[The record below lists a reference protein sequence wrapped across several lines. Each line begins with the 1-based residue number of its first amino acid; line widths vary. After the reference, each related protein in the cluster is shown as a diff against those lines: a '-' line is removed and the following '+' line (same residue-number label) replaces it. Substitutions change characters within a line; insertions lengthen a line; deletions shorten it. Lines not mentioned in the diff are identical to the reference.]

1 MASFGR
7 SIVSKDR
14 IRASSSPS
22 SNSLIPS
29 CVSSFPLEAESIHII
44 REAVAQSDNPVML
57 YSIGKD
63 SSVLLRLA
71 RKALSGIA
79 SAVAI
84 KSSVSAFFADRWE
97 RTNASGCFS
106 VPEGHQRIG
115 RLRAS
120 VSPPFCQQP
129 GTPEPPGTPPQPPRD
144 PTAPQ
149 LSVIE
154 TRREGGKV
162 RHEHVASLG
171 SITAPPT
178 VANRVE
184 YWQALHQRL
193 GRLTNR
199 LDGEMQAKILGAVHA
214 RVPMP
219 TVEEIH
225 VLNLEEAK
233 QHEVAWRM
241 RHLST
246 EAIVEENKLRLKAAE
261 RLVAE
266 GEPLVTAAA
275 EQVRAAEGRRVRIE
289 RGESVPL
296 PGKPPTLK
304 ELGITPAHAEH
315 ALALAALTPEQF
327 ERFLKFGRRPSDYRR
342 RDYAELRRFL
352 RAEARRN
359 Q

>member
-1 MASFGR
+1 MFVR
-7 SIVSKDR
+7 FR
-14 IRASSSPS
+14 
-22 SNSLIPS
+22 
-29 CVSSFPLEAESIHII
+29 
-44 REAVAQSDNPVML
+44 QSR
-57 YSIGKD
+57 
-63 SSVLLRLA
+63 LRL
-71 RKALSGIA
+71 
-79 SAVAI
+79 
-84 KSSVSAFFADRWE
+84 
-97 RTNASGCFS
+97 
-106 VPEGHQRIG
+106 
-115 RLRAS
+115 
-120 VSPPFCQQP
+120 
-129 GTPEPPGTPPQPPRD
+129 
-144 PTAPQ
+144 Q
-149 LSVIE
+149 LSLIE

-162 RHEHVASLG
+162 RHEHIASLG
-171 SITAPPT
+171 AITASPT

-184 YWQALHQRL
+184 YWQDLHQRL
-193 GRLTNR
+193 GRLANR
-199 LDGEMQAKILGAVHA
+199 LDGEMQAKILATVHA

-275 EQVRAAEGRRVRIE
+275 EEVKAAEQRRGRVE
-289 RGESVPL
+289 RGENVAL